1 MFGYS
6 SPRIH
11 KYMVYKSKTNI
22 KFQMAMAKKMKF
34 SIKHLF
40 SKWDPSRWR
49 LWIWSLLGL
58 DCGFWLCIYWKMLK
72 GKLHFFVQGSK
83 NQILIELGDIF
94 QPKHAVLMKKPSLSN
109 NQLVILTSWQ
119 FTEIL
124 PMTNKI
130 VKYNPKLIWY
140 LKYNTISLKPLG
152 SSKFLLAIGNNFSS
166 FFKNIFQVLK
176 GFSAK
181 SIS

>member
-1 MFGYS
+1 MTLFKKLFGYS

-58 DCGFWLCIYWKMLK
+58 DCGF
-72 GKLHFFVQGSK
+72 
-83 NQILIELGDIF
+83 
-94 QPKHAVLMKKPSLSN
+94 
-109 NQLVILTSWQ
+109 
-119 FTEIL
+119 
-124 PMTNKI
+124 
-130 VKYNPKLIWY
+130 
-140 LKYNTISLKPLG
+140 
-152 SSKFLLAIGNNFSS
+152 
-166 FFKNIFQVLK
+166 
-176 GFSAK
+176 
-181 SIS
+181 